1 MREIERAWDEIKP
14 LKERNGDT
22 LVSKKSELYTDI
34 DRSIKKHNLK
44 HGLYEYIGKKLGHAF
59 TKVNRFM

>member
-1 MREIERAWDEIKP
+1 MREIERAWEEIKP

-34 DRSIKKHNLK
+34 DRSIKKM
-44 HGLYEYIGKKLGHAF
+44 I
-59 TKVNRFM
+59 